1 MIALAITACVA
12 LAAASWACRR
22 MMIQGEEIRRLKIV
36 LAKKNGQLAEERE
49 VCKALLA
56 EAVRRNVEDCSM
68 DEEQELEPEVPE
80 HSCKIYRI

>member
-1 MIALAITACVA
+1 MNIALAIAACAA
-12 LAAASWACRR
+12 LAAA
-22 MMIQGEEIRRLKIV
+22 MIQGEEIRRLKIV

-56 EAVRRNVEDCSM
+56 EAVRRNVEECTIE
-68 DEEQELEPEVPE
+68 DEDPEPEAPE